1 MPKGRGK
8 QTTAVAG
15 VPPDSKGTNRRS
27 IAVAD
32 ISPAAWRSALSRA
45 VSSRHWKK
53 SPQTFSLVVTVSELE
68 TTHSHTAH
76 QHRPAEITI
85 YYRFHPLRTHSLP
98 VVRLYELPDESCYVV
113 RRTDGRPLAVPVWMT
128 HPEAA
133 HATIV
138 SRTAHLPLRVLLE
151 LRRISVTSLSSS
163 VHNVREEDHDAAAP
177 TGQTTTTTF
186 RRRSSRRSG
195 PGTTSRECARAATPS
210 AGAVDAG
217 DGQEN
222 SRGGRP

>member
-1 MPKGRGK
+1 MSTGRGK
-8 QTTAVAG
+8 QTIVGAIE
-15 VPPDSKGTNRRS
+15 PPDSKGTNRTS

-32 ISPAAWRSALSRA
+32 ISPAAWRSARSRA

-53 SPQTFSLVVTVSELE
+53 FPQTSSLVVTVSELE
-68 TTHSHTAH
+68 TTYLHTAH

-85 YYRFHPLRTHSLP
+85 YYRFHPLRAQSLP
-98 VVRLYELPDESCYVV
+98 VVRLYELHDEFYYVV
-113 RRTDGRPLAVPVWMT
+113 RRADGRPLAVPVWMT

-151 LRRISVTSLSSS
+151 LRRISVTALSSS

-177 TGQTTTTTF
+177 TGQTPTTTF
-186 RRRSSRRSG
+186 RRRGSRRSG
-195 PGTTSRECARAATPS
+195 PGTTYLECERAATPS
-210 AGAVDAG
+210 AVAVDAG